1 MMSGAGSPT
10 DYIPKPIA
18 EMTMQM
24 MSPKRIVIIDMV
36 MVQLISAILLGLGI
50 LFFRGNELTAS
61 ETSTYM
67 IGVFISFMLLTSI
80 YARITR

>member
-1 MMSGAGSPT
+1 MSGAGSPT

-24 MSPKRIVIIDMV
+24 MSPKRSVIID